1 MAKSKYTYEQLKA
14 IALEDPATKQAYD
27 QMEYEFDLLKA
38 RIHAGKT
45 QDEVAEIMHTSKSA
59 VSRLENNGGK
69 TKHSPSLETLRRYA
83 EAVGYELKIQLI
95 PKLKG
100 GVISH

>member
-1 MAKSKYTYEQLKA
+1 MARSKYTYKELKA
-14 IALEDPATKQAYD
+14 IALNDPETKQAYD
-27 QMEYEFDLLKA
+27 EMECEFDLLKA

-59 VSRLENNGGK
+59 VSRLENNSGK
-69 TKHSPSLETLRRYA
+69 SKHSPSLETLRRYA

-95 PKLKG
+95 PKLNNG
-100 GVISH
+100 IANH

>member
-14 IALEDPATKQAYD
+14 TALSDPATKQAYD
-27 QMEYEFDLLKA
+27 EMECEFDLLKA

-69 TKHSPSLETLRRYA
+69 NKHSPNLETLKRYA
-83 EAVGYELKIQLI
+83 AAVGYELKIQLV
-95 PKLKG
+95 PKLNG
-100 GVISH
+100 GV